1 METHRAPFLSCF
13 YVQSLFFFQSGG
25 SAVVR
30 GVIGHVDIH
39 VQVGELLILISF
51 ISVSLRSG
59 TLRRSGQAQFGQL
72 GLLLLQTLFAP
83 LDASVLEPDFDLE
96 TKNETH
102 LDTLYRHKCS
112 VFEATVYMM
121 CEFQCFSHLSFCE
134 LQSGRQ
140 EEPLGADHVLLPGEL
155 LLQPGEL
162 LAGEAGAH
170 PFRLATFSLE
180 RMKPRVHFGH

>member
-121 CEFQCFSHLSFCE
+121 CEFQCFL
-134 LQSGRQ
+134 
-140 EEPLGADHVLLPGEL
+140 
-155 LLQPGEL
+155 
-162 LAGEAGAH
+162 
-170 PFRLATFSLE
+170 T
-180 RMKPRVHFGH
+180 